1 MYGIRLRAGVAMS
14 RIVFTYIIPF
24 LLPAAAYAVWVWYRS
39 GYVARHGGE
48 APRLEQGPWPLLL
61 FAGAVLAFAVLAV
74 TALTHGGDPNATYVP
89 PHLDGGKIIP
99 GHLEPKKP

>member
-1 MYGIRLRAGVAMS
+1 MS
-14 RIVFTYIIPF
+14 RIVFTCIIPF
-24 LLPAAAYAVWVWYRS
+24 LLPAAVYAAWVWYRT

-74 TALTHGGDPNATYVP
+74 TALIQGDDPNSTYVP
-89 PHLDGGKIIP
+89 PHLENGKMIP
-99 GHLEPKKP
+99 GHVEPKKP